1 MAKAISVLL
10 TKIVP
15 WKGFADSLKSEED
28 RQLVAEYKELTAV
41 VIRSYPKQLS
51 F

>member
-1 MAKAISVLL
+1 M
-10 TKIVP
+10 
-15 WKGFADSLKSEED
+15 KGFADSLKSEKD
-28 RQLVAEYKELTAV
+28 RQLGAEYKELTPL